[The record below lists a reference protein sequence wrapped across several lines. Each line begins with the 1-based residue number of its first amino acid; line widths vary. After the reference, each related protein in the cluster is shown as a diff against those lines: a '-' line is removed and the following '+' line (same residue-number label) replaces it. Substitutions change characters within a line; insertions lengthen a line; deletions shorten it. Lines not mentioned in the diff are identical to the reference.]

1 MAEIKKKDNEL
12 MSKMVSTVLRR
23 FRKDRPFSLPDNLT
37 GARRI
42 LIIDS
47 GEAVDLL
54 FVAPVINWFH
64 KNHRDVRITLLVS
77 QEHSEL
83 AKSLM
88 RFNTIIT
95 YGRKQLKLLKTDYM
109 ALSRKLRKQEIET
122 VILTS
127 RQISLERHLL
137 AFMTGAAAR
146 IGFAHPMAFP
156 FINCEIKMSQDG
168 YIGNG
173 MIRILESLGLGVKG
187 CRREISIPQTDLA
200 HARQLIHFRK
210 PEKEILT
217 VAIDP
222 GKGKSRH
229 SVIPETIAYLANNL
243 AGRMKIKFLI
253 LMDPVDQKLAERLRR
268 ELKGEMIDLVPSSQ
282 AETLALL
289 ANCGLFLSG
298 NTGLFH
304 FAAALGIPSIGLF
317 TKHDGKQ
324 WVPDNAPNIRIFK
337 GVKGEKLS
345 LKTFFKNVEDVL
357 STRESVST

>member
-1 MAEIKKKDNEL
+1 MAETRKKDNEV
-12 MSKMVSTVLRR
+12 MSKMVSAVLRR
-23 FRKDRPFSLPDNLT
+23 FRKDRTFSLPDNLT
-37 GARRI
+37 GAKRI

-64 KNHRDVRITLLVS
+64 ENHRDVRISLLVI

-95 YGRKQLKLLKTDYM
+95 YNRKQLKLLKTDYM

-127 RQISLERHLL
+127 RQMSLERHLL

-156 FINCEIKMSQDG
+156 FINCEIKVSQNG

-187 CRREISIPQTDLA
+187 CRRNISIPQSDLA

-222 GKGKSRH
+222 GKGKTRH

-243 AGRMKIKFLI
+243 AGRMKVKFLI
-253 LMDPVDQKLAERLRR
+253 LMDPVDQKLSERLRR

-289 ANCGLFLSG
+289 ANCDLFLSG
-298 NTGLFH
+298 NTDLFH
-304 FAAALGIPSIGLF
+304 FASALGIPSIGLF

-324 WVPDNAPNIRIFK
+324 WMPDDVPNIRIFK

-345 LKTFFKNVEDVL
+345 LKTFFQNVDDVL
-357 STRESVST
+357 STRESVSP